1 MALPVR
7 CSKYAFQS
15 GWSFY
20 FNTLLH
26 PPPAPVQAEDRR
38 QECRL
43 PSHSPGLESRTAG
56 PPILC
61 LISSTPCMWVFLY
74 TIKNCSLNFTSFFY
88 LSPELTQLLSPFPSS
103 PPLSLSPL
111 FFLLPLRFFIFCLS
125 LRQGLTLAETD
136 LRLILKPRLALNPQ
150 CNPLTSASPMLAL
163 QAHIATPQFCLSIS
177 AGP

>member
-1 MALPVR
+1 MYTCALFSSPTVPRLWASFCRLRFLCPSPMALPVL

-38 QECRL
+38 QERRL

-56 PPILC
+56 PPILR

-74 TIKNCSLNFTSFFY
+74 TIRNCSLNFTSFFY
-88 LSPELTQLLSPFPSS
+88 LLNERNYYLHSPPFVVPRFLFHPSS
-103 PPLSLSPL
+103 SFFPCTFL
-111 FFLLPLRFFIFCLS
+111 FFACL
-125 LRQGLTLAETD
+125 
-136 LRLILKPRLALNPQ
+136 
-150 CNPLTSASPMLAL
+150 
-163 QAHIATPQFCLSIS
+163 
-177 AGP
+177 